1 MRGYEIRRDG
11 ELLEIRDGLSFFTD
25 DLIDGRAFAFSVTA
39 VDFDGERS
47 APASVS
53 VVGGD
58 RGGAV
63 GAGGGRPTPPA
74 NLTSRVY
81 SSSAGEVFWDRVSG
95 ANLSYEVALDGEVAA
110 TTDGTSYFVGDR
122 PGLDGTTVE
131 VVAIGPDGSR
141 SGASSTVLGNGGPSN
156 PDPDQNPG
164 AAAPP
169 APANARI
176 DVYSGT
182 AAELFWDR
190 VPAGANVAE
199 TEIVRDGEVLGTR
212 DGTSFVDPNRT
223 PGRDHRYELVAVD
236 ASGARS
242 AVTVVGANDAPSDDE
257 SILFDPQALNAS
269 LPLLFDVLNGLP
281 VERVQLAGD
290 RLFDAVNRNEADTV
304 GLEDPESFLEEGT
317 QVIVFEYSCVR
328 SGELVFRS
336 IGRGGRVL
344 ADDCSLFP
352 GTFDGEFG
360 RPRGLGTTDTADIRG
375 FSVDV
380 DGRRA
385 ALSATTSVGT
395 TSELGFGERRTL
407 DVATY
412 ESVGPRPGEDLRLD
426 GFRLAFGNET
436 AMSADRTVGRSFEV
450 SGTFT
455 APWAGAGP
463 VAIETVEPL
472 TSTSPATTYEAG
484 RVVVSDAGGRTL
496 SIDAG
501 NGGRDIYRVSIE
513 PDGVATSVFRRW
525 GGSEGLRCTVFDN
538 GLGSDPACP

>member
-1 MRGYEIRRDG
+1 M
-11 ELLEIRDGLSFFTD
+11 
-25 DLIDGRAFAFSVTA
+25 
-39 VDFDGERS
+39 
-47 APASVS
+47 
-53 VVGGD
+53 
-58 RGGAV
+58 
-63 GAGGGRPTPPA
+63 
-74 NLTSRVY
+74 
-81 SSSAGEVFWDRVSG
+81 FWDRVSG
-95 ANLSYEVALDGEVAA
+95 TRLEYEVSLDGEVAA
-110 TTDGTSYFVGDR
+110 TTDGTSYFVGNR

-131 VVAIGPDGSR
+131 VVAIGADGTR
-141 SGASSTVLGNGGPSN
+141 SGASSTVLGSGGPSN
-156 PDPDQNPG
+156 LDPGTD
-164 AAAPP
+164 APP

-190 VPAGANVAE
+190 APASANVVE
-199 TEIVRDGEVLGTR
+199 TEIVRDGEVIGTT
-212 DGTSFVDPNRT
+212 DGTSFFDPNRT

-236 ASGARS
+236 ANGARS

-257 SILFDPQALNAS
+257 SILFDPQALSAS

-304 GLEDPESFLEEGT
+304 GLEDPESFLEQGT

-328 SGELVFRS
+328 GGELVFRS

-360 RPRGLGTTDTADIRG
+360 RPRGPGTTDTAEIRG

-412 ESVGPRPGEDLRLD
+412 EATGPRPGEDLSLD

-436 AMSADRTVGRSFEV
+436 AMSADRTISRGFEV
-450 SGTFT
+450 SGTFA

-463 VAIETVEPL
+463 VTIETVEPL
-472 TSTSPATTYEAG
+472 TSTSPATAYESG
-484 RVVVSDAGGRTL
+484 RIVVSDAGGRTL

-501 NGGRDIYRVSIE
+501 DGSRDIYRVSIE
-513 PDGVATSVFRRW
+513 ADGVATSVFRRW
-525 GGSEGLRCTVFDN
+525 GGSEGLRCTVFEN
-538 GLGSDPACP
+538 GLGSEPACP